1 MKKYV
6 FVCFLSAALLAG
18 GTGWAQENKE
28 KEKEKIGEYDE
39 IIIKKKGDKDGKV
52 TIEIKDGEVKV
63 NGKSIDEFDDDN
75 ISVRRRKMPRVN
87 LSTTGSRFRSMA
99 PAIGPEG
106 SWHFNEEG
114 DGPAIAYL
122 NSNKA
127 FLGVSTE
134 NGEGGAKIINVTEN
148 SGAQKAGLKKGDV
161 ITMVDDKKIE
171 NPSDLTKAIGKQK
184 PEDKIAITYK
194 REGKINKT
202 TATLGKNKMSS
213 ISRSYGLTAPGQFYG
228 PEAMEPF
235 EGFDFNWKSDDY
247 NHLFGTIGGRP
258 RLGIKA
264 QDTEDGKGVKVLE
277 VADESLAD
285 KAGIKEGDIITEF
298 DGKAINS
305 ADELMEVAQESREKT
320 SVKLQ
325 ILRDGKSQSIEI
337 KTPKKLKTANL

>member
-1 MKKYV
+1 MKKYI
-6 FVCFLSAALLAG
+6 FVCCFTASLLATG
-18 GTGWAQENKE
+18 LGWAQENNE
-28 KEKEKIGEYDE
+28 KEKQKMGEYDE

-99 PAIGPEG
+99 PAFGPEG
-106 SWHFNEEG
+106 SWNFSGEG
-114 DGPAIAYL
+114 EGPAIAYL

-134 NGEGGAKIINVTEN
+134 NADGGAKIISVTEN
-148 SGAQKAGLKKGDV
+148 SGAEKAGLQKGDV
-161 ITMVDDKKIE
+161 ITMVGDIKID
-171 NPSDLTKAIGKQK
+171 NPTDLTKAIGKQK
-184 PEDKIAITYK
+184 PEEKITITYK
-194 REGKINKT
+194 RDGKISKT
-202 TATLGKNKMSS
+202 TATLGKNKMGA
-213 ISRSYGLTAPGQFYG
+213 ISRSSGLTAPGQFYG

-235 EGFDFNWKSDDY
+235 EGFDFGFKSDEY
-247 NHLFGTIGGRP
+247 NHLFGAIGGKP

-264 QDTEDGKGVKVLE
+264 QDTEDAKGVKVLD
-277 VADESLAD
+277 VAKESLAD

-305 ADELMEVAQESREKT
+305 ADDLVEVAQEAREKS

-325 ILRDGKSQSIEI
+325 IVREGKSQSIEI

>member
-6 FVCFLSAALLAG
+6 FVCCIAAALLAG
-18 GTGWAQENKE
+18 GTGLAQENKE
-28 KEKEKIGEYDE
+28 KEKEKMGEYDE

-52 TIEIKDGEVKV
+52 IIEIKDGEVRV
-63 NGKSIDEFDDDN
+63 NGKSIEEFDDDN
-75 ISVRRRKMPRVN
+75 ISVRRRKMPRAA

-99 PAIGPEG
+99 PAFGPEG
-106 SWHFNEEG
+106 SWNFNDDG

-134 NGEGGAKIINVTEN
+134 NAEGGAKIISVTEN
-148 SGAQKAGLKKGDV
+148 SGAEKAALKKGDV

-171 NPSDLTKAIGKQK
+171 TPSDLTKVIGKQK
-184 PEDKIAITYK
+184 PEDKITITYK

-235 EGFDFNWKSDDY
+235 EGFDFDLKSDNY
-247 NHLFGTIGGRP
+247 NHLFGAMGGRP

-264 QDTEDGKGVKVLE
+264 QDTEDGKGVKVID
-277 VADESLAD
+277 VANESLAD

-298 DGKAINS
+298 DGKSINS
-305 ADELMEVAQESREKT
+305 ADELVEVAQESREKS

-325 ILRDGKSQSIEI
+325 IVRDGKSQSVEI